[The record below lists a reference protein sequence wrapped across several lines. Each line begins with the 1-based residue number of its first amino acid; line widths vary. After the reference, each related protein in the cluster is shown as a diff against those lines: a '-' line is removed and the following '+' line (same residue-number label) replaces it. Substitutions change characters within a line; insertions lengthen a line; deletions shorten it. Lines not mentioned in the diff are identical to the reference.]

1 MKHIEGEYEGAKD
14 FKIFYQAWIPENVK
28 AVIQVVH
35 GFAEHSGRY
44 LNVVNQLTPLGYA
57 IYANDHRG
65 HGRSDGK
72 RNYIDSFDQF
82 IEDEK
87 KLYDLIKKNHQNLP
101 IFMLGHS
108 MGSMIALVFTEKYEP
123 LLRGLILSGTG
134 TGAGEGTS
142 KTLKWLVRG
151 LAKIAPKKY
160 INPGLKAEKLSHDP
174 EVVQAYEND
183 PLVNAD
189 KITIRLGWEL
199 MKFFAKYDPITHSL
213 KLPLLIQCGGEDALI
228 KGSEEALRKAFN
240 MKDKTIL
247 IYDGLYHEVY
257 NEVLEERE
265 KVLNDLSNWLD
276 KHLP

>member
-1 MKHIEGEYEGAKD
+1 MKHIEGNFKGDKD
-14 FKIFYQAWIPENVK
+14 LNIYYQAWVPENSK

-44 LNVVNQLTPLGYA
+44 MNVVNKLTPLGYA

-65 HGRSDGK
+65 HGKSEGK
-72 RNYIDSFDQF
+72 RNYVDFFDQY

-87 KLYDLIKKNHQNLP
+87 ILYDLIKHKHSNLP

-108 MGSMIALVFTEKYEP
+108 MGSMITLIFTERYES

-134 TGAGEGTS
+134 TGAGESIS
-142 KTLKWLVRG
+142 KSLKVIVKILS
-151 LAKIAPKKY
+151 KIAPKKY
-160 INPGLKAEKLSHDP
+160 INPGLKADKLSHDP
-174 EVVQAYEND
+174 EVVREYEND

-199 MKFFAKYDPITHSL
+199 MNNFEKFNSITANL
-213 KLPLLIQCGGEDALI
+213 KLPLLVQCGAEDSLI
-228 KGSEEALRKAFN
+228 KGSEEILKNAFT

-247 IYDGLYHEVY
+247 IYKGLYHEVY
-257 NEVLEERE
+257 NENKEERE
-265 KVLNDLSNWLD
+265 KVLNDLSNWLE
-276 KHLP
+276 KHI

>member
-1 MKHIEGEYEGAKD
+1 MEHIEGEFKGEKD
-14 FKIFYQAWIPENVK
+14 LKIYYQAWIPEESK

-44 LNVVNQLTPLGYA
+44 MNVVNQLSPLGYV
-57 IYANDHRG
+57 IYADDHRG
-65 HGRSDGK
+65 HGKSDGK
-72 RNYIDSFDQF
+72 RNYVDYLDQY

-87 KLYDLIKKNHQNLP
+87 MMFDLIKNEHSNLP

-108 MGSMIALVFTEKYEP
+108 MGSMIALLFTRKYEP

-142 KTLKWLVRG
+142 KTLKWIVKA
-151 LAKIAPKKY
+151 LAKITPKKY
-160 INPGLKAEKLSHDP
+160 INPGLKADKLSHDS

-199 MKFFAKYDPITHSL
+199 MKGFEKYDTITNNL
-213 KLPLLIQCGGEDALI
+213 KLPLLVQCGAEDSLV
-228 KGSEEALRKAFN
+228 KGSEETLRNAFN
-240 MKDKTIL
+240 MEDKTIL

-257 NEVLEERE
+257 NEIKEERE
-265 KVLNDLSNWLD
+265 KVLNDLNQWLD
-276 KHLP
+276 THI

>member
-1 MKHIEGEYEGAKD
+1 MDHIEGEFKGEKD
-14 FKIFYQAWIPENVK
+14 LKIFYQTWIPEKSK
-28 AVIQVVH
+28 AVVQVVH

-44 LNVVNQLTPLGYA
+44 MNVVNQLTPLGYV

-65 HGRSDGK
+65 HGKSDGK
-72 RNYIDSFDQF
+72 RNYVDYFDQY

-87 KLYDLIKKNHQNLP
+87 KLYDLIKNKHHNLP

-108 MGSMIALVFTEKYEP
+108 MGSMIALVFTKKYEP

-134 TGAGEGTS
+134 TGAGESIS
-142 KTLKWLVRG
+142 KTLKVIVKV
-151 LAKIAPKKY
+151 LAKITPKKF
-160 INPGLKAEKLSHDP
+160 INPGLEADKLSHDS

-199 MKFFAKYDPITHSL
+199 MNNFEKFDSITDNL
-213 KLPLLIQCGGEDALI
+213 KLPLLVQCGSEDSLI
-228 KGSEEALRKAFN
+228 KGSEEVLRNAFN
-240 MKDKTIL
+240 MEDKTIL

-257 NEVLEERE
+257 NEIKEESE

-276 KHLP
+276 KHI